1 MELEYQIQR
10 TISTEHRLV
19 VEDQVFVEKKE
30 SVAGMKSEDFQDV
43 GVCEVSHTRQI
54 GDEKFYTIHQIMD
67 KDGNMTDRTIDTNLE
82 EEDFDKFNAEWESG
96 WNPVLKTDPSLVLTE
111 SSSSDGF
118 LTSLKNSLT
127 FW

>member
-1 MELEYQIQR
+1 MEHQIQR
-10 TISTEHRLV
+10 SISSEHQLLV
-19 VEDQVFVEKKE
+19 EGKLFVEKKE
-30 SVAGMKSEDFQDV
+30 SFAWLEPTSEDLLYV
-43 GVCEVSHTRQI
+43 GRVSHTRQI
-54 GDEKFYTIHQIMD
+54 GDDKFYTIHQIMD

-82 EEDFDKFNAEWESG
+82 EEDFDKFNAEWEAG
-96 WNPVLKTDPSLVLTE
+96 WHPVLKTDPSLVLTE

>member
-1 MELEYQIQR
+1 MEYQIQR

-30 SVAGMKSEDFQDV
+30 SVAAQDV
-43 GVCEVSHTRQI
+43 GVFEVSHTRQI

-82 EEDFDKFNAEWESG
+82 EEDFDKFNAEWEAG
-96 WNPVLKTDPSLVLTE
+96 WHPVLKTDPSLVLTE

>member
-1 MELEYQIQR
+1 MNRKQSSG
-10 TISTEHRLV
+10 T
-19 VEDQVFVEKKE
+19 DMNF
-30 SVAGMKSEDFQDV
+30 ACDFLL
-43 GVCEVSHTRQI
+43 
-54 GDEKFYTIHQIMD
+54 YLY
-67 KDGNMTDRTIDTNLE
+67 MTDRTIDTNLE

-118 LTSLKNSLT
+118 LTSLKNSLK